1 MDVHASPDTL
11 PELQE
16 FLSRFQ
22 VRFHRPEASAAL
34 ERYTTGLLTE
44 LPNKNCD
51 TMAQAVPGTSE
62 QRLQGFLSNMA
73 WDEEDLNRQRV
84 QLMLATAT
92 LGDGVLL
99 LDDTGFAKQGKAS
112 VGVARQYSGTLGKVG
127 NCQVAVTCCYSD
139 PWATWPVGVR
149 LYLPEAWTQ
158 EPERCRQAGI
168 PPEVDF
174 QTKPEIALALLDQ
187 ARGWGVPHHC
197 VVADAD
203 YGDNPNFLAGL
214 EERGEPYVVGV
225 RADFRISLARQAPG
239 RRADQVLAALPRSLW
254 GTIRWRQGSK
264 GWLRKKFV
272 ALYCW
277 RRTRNEAMGEGWLL
291 GEGPARGQ
299 QGEYKYYWSNLPAR
313 TPLEKLVEY
322 SHRRHAIEQFHEEA
336 KGELGWDQYQGRR
349 WRGFHRHAVTVMLAY
364 SFLVWLEVQHR
375 STQHGPGRPRNPFSP
390 TAGPQAEA
398 ASRGTS
404 GGSLLATAPG
414 GVVVGDHGA
423 VHPPMLPQELTK

>member
-1 MDVHASPDTL
+1 MLLRERRSAMDVHASPDPL
-11 PELQE
+11 PELQG

-22 VRFHRPEASAAL
+22 VRFHRPEARAAL

-62 QRLQGFLSNMA
+62 QRLQGFLSSMA

-99 LDDTGFAKQGKAS
+99 LDDTGFAKQGKNS
-112 VGVARQYSGTLGKVG
+112 VGVARQYSGTLGRVG
-127 NCQVAVTCCYSD
+127 NCQVGVTCCYSD

-158 EPERCRQAGI
+158 DLG
-168 PPEVDF
+168 
-174 QTKPEIALALLDQ
+174 
-187 ARGWGVPHHC
+187 
-197 VVADAD
+197 
-203 YGDNPNFLAGL
+203 
-214 EERGEPYVVGV
+214 
-225 RADFRISLARQAPG
+225 
-239 RRADQVLAALPRSLW
+239 
-254 GTIRWRQGSK
+254 RWRQGSK

-277 RRTRNEAMGEGWLL
+277 RRTRNGAVGEGWLL
-291 GEGPARGQ
+291 GERPARGQ
-299 QGEYKYYWSNLPAR
+299 QGEYKYYWSNLPAT

-336 KGELGWDQYQGRR
+336 
-349 WRGFHRHAVTVMLAY
+349 
-364 SFLVWLEVQHR
+364 
-375 STQHGPGRPRNPFSP
+375 
-390 TAGPQAEA
+390 
-398 ASRGTS
+398 
-404 GGSLLATAPG
+404 
-414 GVVVGDHGA
+414 
-423 VHPPMLPQELTK
+423 